1 MLVSYLSAQPKV
13 NHKSLTAATDPLGIL
28 RLALTIAN
36 VFTNSTNWQTSNKC
50 KLQQERK
57 SSLDISKLGD

>member
-1 MLVSYLSAQPKV
+1 M
-13 NHKSLTAATDPLGIL
+13 TAATDPLGIL